1 MQGIVDRI
9 EGNIVVI
16 EFNDKMYNVDKTKC
30 SEDIAEGDVVDIY
43 MLEDEI
49 TKVVKNNKA
58 TYSSDLCK
66 QLLNIYCPK
75 DGIVYDPFMGTG
87 TTAVACKELGLSY
100 IGSELSENQ
109 CKWANDRLLKVGDA
123 V

>member
-16 EFNDKMYNVDKTKC
+16 EFNDKMYNVDKTKF

-58 TYSSDLCK
+58 TYSRKEYIEDLT
-66 QLLNIYCPK
+66 K
-75 DGIVYDPFMGTG
+75 DMW
-87 TTAVACKELGLSY
+87 
-100 IGSELSENQ
+100 Q
-109 CKWANDRLLKVGDA
+109 
-123 V
+123 

>member
-9 EGNIVVI
+9 EENVIVI

-58 TYSSDLCK
+58 TYSRKKYIEDLT
-66 QLLNIYCPK
+66 K
-75 DGIVYDPFMGTG
+75 DMW
-87 TTAVACKELGLSY
+87 
-100 IGSELSENQ
+100 Q
-109 CKWANDRLLKVGDA
+109 
-123 V
+123 